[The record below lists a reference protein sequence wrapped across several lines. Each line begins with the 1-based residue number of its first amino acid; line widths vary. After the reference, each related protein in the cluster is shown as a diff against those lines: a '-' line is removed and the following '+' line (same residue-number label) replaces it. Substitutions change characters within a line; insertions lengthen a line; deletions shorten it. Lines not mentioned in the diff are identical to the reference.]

1 MQEEHTATLFH
12 SFQFCLCGHL
22 GECWPGHAR
31 CPPSN
36 VLGNPR
42 PVEKHFP
49 LVAKQLDHGKTT
61 TGVLLAL
68 SSRIA
73 RLVTLDQEE
82 TRQRLE
88 TFELASSSEF
98 RHSLR
103 RLLKFGQSVFA
114 MGAPRDVK
122 QHDRV
127 VRQCLA
133 DARLVDWVPDQIRK
147 RLTRKLGR
155 VDEVGF
161 WWWFDSV
168 FCTTSFLLAASMSD
182 ERKAD
187 QEHNGGTRQPITPHS
202 DANVNDANFTKTVI

>member
-1 MQEEHTATLFH
+1 ML
-12 SFQFCLCGHL
+12 
-22 GECWPGHAR
+22 
-31 CPPSN
+31 
-36 VLGNPR
+36 

-49 LVAKQLDHGKTT
+49 LVTKQLDHGKTT
-61 TGVLLAL
+61 TSVLLAL

-82 TRQRLE
+82 TRHRLE
-88 TFELASSSEF
+88 TFELASSGDF
-98 RHSLR
+98 RQSLR
-103 RLLKFGQSVFA
+103 RLLKFRQSVFA

-133 DARLVDWVPDQIRK
+133 DARLVDWVPCDGFASNIHRKPAKHRINKWPDQIRK

-161 WWWFDSV
+161 WWWFDS
-168 FCTTSFLLAASMSD
+168 FFGTTSFLLASSMSD

-187 QEHNGGTRQPITPHS
+187 QEHNGGTRQPRTTHS
-202 DANVNDANFTKTVI
+202 DANVNDANFTKTII